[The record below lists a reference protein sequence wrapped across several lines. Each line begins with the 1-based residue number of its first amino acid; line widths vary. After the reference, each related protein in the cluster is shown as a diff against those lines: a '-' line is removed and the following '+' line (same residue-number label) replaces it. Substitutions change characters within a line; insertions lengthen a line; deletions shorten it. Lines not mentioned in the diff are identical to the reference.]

1 MTRININRNN
11 IDWAIQQSNTQ
22 CAIAQ
27 ALVEM
32 DDDIIYPRVTQD
44 EIRFTSRRTG
54 HRYVYK
60 TPPKAAKWID
70 QFDHNPNQVTPMSF
84 DLDVLHPDKIAPIR
98 RASVK
103 TRIETA
109 QKRQAVIRKSRVTHR
124 PLRSAE

>member
-1 MTRININRNN
+1 MRVQVKRDNIA
-11 IDWAIQQSNTQ
+11 WAIQQSNTQ

-54 HRYVYK
+54 ERYVFK

-70 QFDHNPNQVTPMSF
+70 KFDHTPNDIGPVSFELDTPT
-84 DLDVLHPDKIAPIR
+84 VVKPIR
-98 RASVK
+98 KLPASTRVK
-103 TRIETA
+103 RA
-109 QKRQAVIRKSRVTHR
+109 QKQRAVYTSRTSYR
-124 PLRSAE
+124 PLRDQCQ